1 MVGARADH
9 LGDRGGAGDP
19 LAGDDPVARFEGVD
33 QSQLNRVHAECIC
46 QAVHLGLM
54 GEAGLDTAE
63 APHGP
68 ARRVVGAHSHALYL
82 CAVHP
87 VGADG
92 EAGGVGQYRAAGRGV
107 GSAVEEQPGFDA
119 HQGAV
124 SAGVV
129 AIPHAGRV
137 TVNVAV
143 KTLGSGVGHLDRTA
157 GVEGQQAEVD
167 MQAYVL
173 PSAEGS
179 PDPGQGKSHCFGL
192 EAQAGRHLVAVGVQP
207 LGRDVQV
214 DPTSIVGDG
223 QAGLCTQRSLV
234 LHADLVGPF
243 DHHVADGLLGTVA
256 ELDSADQVSV
266 GMDGRGLLGEL
277 WVDEGLELPVVD
289 DDGVEGS
296 ADGVGVV
303 GGHYR
308 YRLALVADYP
318 VGQHRL
324 VSVFEAV
331 VEGAGYVLPGKRGVD
346 TGHGQRPRDVH
357 REDPGRR
364 IGGP

>member
-1 MVGARADH
+1 
-9 LGDRGGAGDP
+9 
-19 LAGDDPVARFEGVD
+19 
-33 QSQLNRVHAECIC
+33 
-46 QAVHLGLM
+46 
-54 GEAGLDTAE
+54 
-63 APHGP
+63 
-68 ARRVVGAHSHALYL
+68 
-82 CAVHP
+82 
-87 VGADG
+87 
-92 EAGGVGQYRAAGRGV
+92 
-107 GSAVEEQPGFDA
+107 
-119 HQGAV
+119 
-124 SAGVV
+124 
-129 AIPHAGRV
+129 
-137 TVNVAV
+137 
-143 KTLGSGVGHLDRTA
+143 
-157 GVEGQQAEVD
+157 

-173 PSAEGS
+173 PGAEGS
-179 PDPGQGKSHCFGL
+179 PHPGQGESHCFGL
-192 EAQAGRHLVAVGVQP
+192 EAQAGRHLVAVGVQV

-214 DPTSIVGDG
+214 DPTSIVWDG
-223 QAGLCTQRSLV
+223 QAGFCAQRGLV

-243 DHHVADGLLGTVA
+243 DRHVADGLLGAVA

-324 VSVFEAV
+324 VGMFEAV
-331 VEGAGYVLPGKRGVD
+331 VEGAGHVLPGKRGVD

-364 IGGP
+364 MGRP